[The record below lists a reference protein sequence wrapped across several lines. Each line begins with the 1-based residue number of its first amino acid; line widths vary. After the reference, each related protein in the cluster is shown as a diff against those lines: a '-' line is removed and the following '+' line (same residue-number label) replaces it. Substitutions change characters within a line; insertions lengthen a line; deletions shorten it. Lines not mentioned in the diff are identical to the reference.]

1 MATTSVGGRVLPVG
15 KIVAVGRNYADHARE
30 MGAEPPEEPILFLK
44 PSTALLSEPAELA
57 LPSFSRE
64 IHHEVEMVLRVGLGG
79 ARLSAAEAALAI
91 DGVAVG
97 LDLTAR
103 DLQTAA
109 KVKGHP
115 WAVAKGFDG
124 SAPLGNWSP
133 VSDVGDLGN
142 LSLGLRVDGTWRQKG
157 NTRDMIHGVV
167 ALVRFISSRFTL
179 EAGDLIFTGTPSGV
193 GPLLPGQPVRAELG
207 TRSVLDCHVG
217 GPSTDA
223 SGKGAPH
230 G

>member
-44 PSTALLSEPAELA
+44 PSTALLSEPTELA
-57 LPSFSRE
+57 LPTFSRE
-64 IHHEVEMVLRVGLGG
+64 IHHEVEMVLRVGRSGV
-79 ARLSAAEAALAI
+79 RWSAAEAELAI

-103 DLQTAA
+103 DLQAAA
-109 KVKGHP
+109 KQKGQP

-133 VSDVGDLGN
+133 VSDVRDLGN
-142 LSLGLRVDGTWRQKG
+142 LSLGLRVDGTWRQRG
-157 NTRDMIHGVV
+157 NTRDMIHDVV
-167 ALVRFISSRFTL
+167 TLLRYISARFTL
-179 EAGDLIFTGTPSGV
+179 EAGDLVFTGTPSGV
-193 GPLLPGQPVRAELG
+193 GPLLPGQRIRAELG
-207 TRSVLDCHVG
+207 ARSALECRVG
-217 GPSTDA
+217 SPSADSQA
-223 SGKGAPH
+223 KGVPH